1 VKEKGRQTKH
11 VSGRKT
17 SLINKTFFS
26 LYSGGSILLM
36 IAGID
41 EAGKGP
47 VIGPMCIG
55 GVKIDEARAH
65 VLKVLGVA
73 DSKKLTP
80 KKREHLAVQI
90 RKYADEC
97 FVLEV
102 SPSQI
107 DELRK
112 LFTMNEIMVICFS
125 KVLEKL
131 QPDVAYVDAADVK
144 AERFAENLRKQYA
157 KSCPEKAKE
166 IEITSMHKADA
177 VYPVVSAASIVAKVR
192 RDELIEEL
200 KKEWGADF
208 GSGYPSDPKTK
219 AFMLKWGKEHGGK
232 FPEIVRQSWQTVENI
247 RAELKK
253 G

>member
-1 VKEKGRQTKH
+1 M
-11 VSGRKT
+11 
-17 SLINKTFFS
+17 
-26 LYSGGSILLM
+26 M

-55 GVKIDEARAH
+55 GVKIDESRAH
-65 VLKVLGVA
+65 ILKVLGVA

-80 KKREHLAVQI
+80 KKREQLAAQI
-90 RKYADEC
+90 KKHADGY

-112 LFTMNEIMVICFS
+112 IMSMNEIMVVCFA
-125 KVLEKL
+125 KVLEQLK
-131 QPDVAYVDAADVK
+131 PDVVYADAADVK
-144 AERFAENLRKQYA
+144 AERFAENLLRQYA
-157 KSCPEKAKE
+157 KTSPDHAKK
-166 IEITSMHKADA
+166 IEIISMHQADA
-177 VYPVVSAASIVAKVR
+177 TYPVVSAASIIAKVR

-200 KKEWGADF
+200 KKEWCTDF

-219 AFMLKWGKEHGGK
+219 EFLLKWGKEHCGE
-232 FPEIVRQSWQTVENI
+232 FPEIVRHSWQTVENI
-247 RAELKK
+247 KQEIEKT
-253 G
+253 GEE

>member
-1 VKEKGRQTKH
+1 M
-11 VSGRKT
+11 
-17 SLINKTFFS
+17 
-26 LYSGGSILLM
+26 M

-55 GVKIDEARAH
+55 GVKIDESKAH
-65 VLKVLGVA
+65 ILKVLGVA

-80 KKREHLAVQI
+80 KKREQLAAQI
-90 RKYADEC
+90 KKHADGY

-112 LFTMNEIMVICFS
+112 IMSMNEIMVVCFA
-125 KVLEKL
+125 KVLEQMK
-131 QPDVAYVDAADVK
+131 PDIVYADAADVK
-144 AERFAENLRKQYA
+144 AERFAENLRRQYA
-157 KSCPEKAKE
+157 KTSPDHAKK
-166 IEITSMHKADA
+166 IDIISMHQADA
-177 VYPVVSAASIVAKVR
+177 TFPVVSAASIIAKVR

-200 KKEWGADF
+200 KKEWHMDF

-219 AFMLKWGKEHGGK
+219 EFLLKWGKEHRGD
-232 FPEIVRQSWQTVENI
+232 FPDIVRQSWQTVENI
-247 RAELKK
+247 REELKK

>member
-1 VKEKGRQTKH
+1 M
-11 VSGRKT
+11 
-17 SLINKTFFS
+17 
-26 LYSGGSILLM
+26 M

-55 GVKIDEARAH
+55 GVKIDESKAH

-80 KKREHLAVQI
+80 KKREQLAAQI
-90 RKYADEC
+90 KKHADGY

-112 LFTMNEIMVICFS
+112 IMSMNEIMVVCFA
-125 KVLEKL
+125 KVLEQLK
-131 QPDVAYVDAADVK
+131 PDLVYADAADVK
-144 AERFAENLRKQYA
+144 AERFAENLRRQYA
-157 KSCPEKAKE
+157 KTSPDHAKK
-166 IEITSMHKADA
+166 IEIISMHQADA
-177 VYPVVSAASIVAKVR
+177 TFPVVSAASIIAKVR

-200 KKEWGADF
+200 KKEWNTDF

-219 AFMLKWGKEHGGK
+219 EFLMKWGKEHCGE
-232 FPEIVRQSWQTVENI
+232 FPGIVRHSWQTIENI
-247 RAELKK
+247 KQELERQELEKAGK
-253 G
+253 E

>member
-1 VKEKGRQTKH
+1 M
-11 VSGRKT
+11 
-17 SLINKTFFS
+17 
-26 LYSGGSILLM
+26 M

-55 GVKIDEARAH
+55 GVKIDESRAH
-65 VLKVLGVA
+65 ALKVLGVA

-80 KKREHLAVQI
+80 KKREHLAAQI

-112 LFTMNEIMVICFS
+112 LFTMNEIMVVCFS

-131 QPDVAYVDAADVK
+131 QPDAVYADAADVK

-157 KSCPEKAKE
+157 KSFPEKAKK
-166 IEITSMHKADA
+166 IEITSRHKADA
-177 VYPVVSAASIVAKVR
+177 VYPVVSAASIIAKVR

-200 KKEWGADF
+200 KKKWGMDF

-219 AFMLKWGKEHGGK
+219 AFLLKWGKEHGGE

>member
-1 VKEKGRQTKH
+1 M
-11 VSGRKT
+11 
-17 SLINKTFFS
+17 
-26 LYSGGSILLM
+26 M

-55 GVKIDEARAH
+55 GVKIDESKAH
-65 VLKVLGVA
+65 ILKVLGVA

-80 KKREHLAVQI
+80 KKREQLAAQI
-90 RKYADEC
+90 KKHADGF

-112 LFTMNEIMVICFS
+112 IMSMNEIMVVCFA
-125 KVLEKL
+125 KVLEQLK
-131 QPDVAYVDAADVK
+131 PDIVYADAADVK
-144 AERFAENLRKQYA
+144 AERFAENLRRQYA
-157 KSCPEKAKE
+157 KTSPDHAKK
-166 IEITSMHKADA
+166 IEIISMHQADA
-177 VYPVVSAASIVAKVR
+177 TYPVVSAASIIAKVR

-200 KKEWGADF
+200 KKEWCADF

-219 AFMLKWGKEHGGK
+219 DFLLKWGKEHCGE
-232 FPEIVRQSWQTVENI
+232 FPEIVRHSWQTVENI
-247 RAELKK
+247 KQEMEKTGK
-253 G
+253 E

>member
-1 VKEKGRQTKH
+1 M
-11 VSGRKT
+11 
-17 SLINKTFFS
+17 
-26 LYSGGSILLM
+26 M

-55 GVKIDEARAH
+55 GVKIEDSRAH
-65 VLKVLGVA
+65 ILKVLGVA

-80 KKREHLAVQI
+80 KKREQLAAQI
-90 RKYADEC
+90 KKHADGF

-112 LFTMNEIMVICFS
+112 IMSMNEIMVVCFS
-125 KVLEKL
+125 KVLEQLK
-131 QPDVAYVDAADVK
+131 PDLVYADAADVK
-144 AERFAENLRKQYA
+144 AERFAYNLLRQYA
-157 KSCPEKAKE
+157 KTSPAHAEE
-166 IEITSMHKADA
+166 IEVISMHQADA
-177 VYPVVSAASIVAKVR
+177 IYPVVSAASIIAKVR

-200 KKEWGADF
+200 KQEWGDF

-219 AFMLKWGKEHGGK
+219 GFLLKWGKEHSGE
-232 FPEIVRQSWQTVENI
+232 FPGIVRQSWQTVENI
-247 RAELKK
+247 REELRKAELK
-253 G
+253 